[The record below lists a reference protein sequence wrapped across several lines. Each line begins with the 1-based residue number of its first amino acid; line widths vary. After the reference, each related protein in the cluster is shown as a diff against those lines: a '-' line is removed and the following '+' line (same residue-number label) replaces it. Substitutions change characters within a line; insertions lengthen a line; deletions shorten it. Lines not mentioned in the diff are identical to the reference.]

1 MTSLLLYLTWY
12 LEEKKVRVAEIEQ
25 RVKDEFGV
33 VIRVE
38 ILDGRRHRQVRLIVL
53 NKRPLK
59 FLVKNDLL

>member
-38 ILDGRRHRQVRLIVL
+38 ILDWKKAQVSSFDSIEQKAVEIFS
-53 NKRPLK
+53 KK
-59 FLVKNDLL
+59 

>member
-1 MTSLLLYLTWY
+1 MLYLTWY

-38 ILDGRRHRQVRLIVL
+38 ILDWKKAQASSFDSIEQKAVEIFS
-53 NKRPLK
+53 KK
-59 FLVKNDLL
+59 

>member
-12 LEEKKVRVAEIEQ
+12 LEEKKARVAEIEQ

-38 ILDGRRHRQVRLIVL
+38 ISDWEKAQASSFDSIEQKAVEIFS
-53 NKRPLK
+53 K
-59 FLVKNDLL
+59 

>member
-38 ILDGRRHRQVRLIVL
+38 ILDWKKAQASSFDSIEQKTVEIFS
-53 NKRPLK
+53 KK
-59 FLVKNDLL
+59 

>member
-38 ILDGRRHRQVRLIVL
+38 ILDWKKAQASSFDNIEQKAVEIFS
-53 NKRPLK
+53 KK
-59 FLVKNDLL
+59 

>member
-1 MTSLLLYLTWY
+1 VTSLLLYLTWY

-38 ILDGRRHRQVRLIVL
+38 ILDWKKAQASSFDSIEQKAVEIFS
-53 NKRPLK
+53 KK
-59 FLVKNDLL
+59 

>member
-1 MTSLLLYLTWY
+1 MLYLTWY

-38 ILDGRRHRQVRLIVL
+38 ILDWKKAQVSSFDSIEQKAVEIFS
-53 NKRPLK
+53 KK
-59 FLVKNDLL
+59 

>member
-38 ILDGRRHRQVRLIVL
+38 ILDWKKAQTSSFDSIEQKAVEIFS
-53 NKRPLK
+53 KK
-59 FLVKNDLL
+59 

>member
-1 MTSLLLYLTWY
+1 MLLYLTWY

-38 ILDGRRHRQVRLIVL
+38 ILDWKKAQASSFDSIEQKAVEIFS
-53 NKRPLK
+53 KK
-59 FLVKNDLL
+59 

>member
-1 MTSLLLYLTWY
+1 MLYLTWY

-38 ILDGRRHRQVRLIVL
+38 ILDWKKAQASSFDSIEQKAVEIFS
-53 NKRPLK
+53 KI
-59 FLVKNDLL
+59 

>member
-38 ILDGRRHRQVRLIVL
+38 ILDWKKAQASSFDSIEQKAVEIFS
-53 NKRPLK
+53 KK
-59 FLVKNDLL
+59 

>member
-25 RVKDEFGV
+25 RVRDEFGV

-38 ILDGRRHRQVRLIVL
+38 ILDWKKAQASSFDSIEQKAVEIFS
-53 NKRPLK
+53 KK
-59 FLVKNDLL
+59 

>member
-38 ILDGRRHRQVRLIVL
+38 ILDWKKAQASSFDSIEQKAVEI
-53 NKRPLK
+53 
-59 FLVKNDLL
+59 FSKNDH

>member
-38 ILDGRRHRQVRLIVL
+38 ILDWKKAQASSFDSIEQKAVEIFSQ
-53 NKRPLK
+53 K
-59 FLVKNDLL
+59 

>member
-38 ILDGRRHRQVRLIVL
+38 ILDWKKAQASSFDSIEQKAVEIFS
-53 NKRPLK
+53 K
-59 FLVKNDLL
+59 

>member
-1 MTSLLLYLTWY
+1 LLYLTWY

-38 ILDGRRHRQVRLIVL
+38 ILDWKKAQASSFDSIEQKAVEIFS
-53 NKRPLK
+53 KK
-59 FLVKNDLL
+59 